1 MAPLGLKLSFLSS
14 FTGIVDFMHM
24 DPEKSMNYS
33 PDQVVR
39 RLKDGWSWYVA
50 YNIFYLLQRFRGI
63 ISEILLMIAVFLIF
77 YLNYCHGCFRAVKS
91 KAVPGVMED
100 LFEKHERLAS
110 DRKMTCAVMFPSLH
124 WYQTSL

>member
-1 MAPLGLKLSFLSS
+1 MKLSFLSS

-39 RLKDGWSWYVA
+39 RVKDGWSWHVA
-50 YNIFYLLQRFRGI
+50 YSISYLLQCFRGI

-77 YLNYCHGCFRAVKS
+77 FLIIIMA
-91 KAVPGVMED
+91 ALE
-100 LFEKHERLAS
+100 L
-110 DRKMTCAVMFPSLH
+110 
-124 WYQTSL
+124 